1 MDLEKHARPVHTHWH
16 LQEHWFLG
24 KAAFWHFGTGLFTTS
39 FAGGLSCYVFVLLLL
54 LLVQLQF
61 LVTQSPLF
69 SRAELAGVL
78 PRDSVVQ

>member
-39 FAGGLSCYVFVLLLL
+39 FAGGLSCYVFV
-54 LLVQLQF
+54 QLQF
-61 LVTQSPLF
+61 LVNLRQQSV
-69 SRAELAGVL
+69 S
-78 PRDSVVQ
+78 